1 MGEPKIE
8 RTDYTLDEYTAI
20 ETSTNT
26 RHEYY
31 KGEIFAMAGTTVAHN
46 EITFNTTAVLKRKS
60 DCKTFM
66 ENVKLEVN
74 KGVFYTYPDVMVT
87 CDKRDQED
95 TLIQRYPVFIAEV
108 LSQSTR
114 AYDRE
119 TKLWKYRQIPSLMHY
134 LLVDQYAHSAE
145 LFSRQTHDAQLW
157 IYQAFADLEE
167 TIHLSA
173 LNLQFKLSE
182 LYEGV
187 TLTEKKEKAS

>member
-8 RTDYTLDEYTAI
+8 QTGCTLDEYTAI

-26 RHEYY
+26 RYEYY

-114 AYDRE
+114 EYDRD

-145 LFSRQTHDAQLW
+145 LFSRQTQDAQIW
-157 IYQAFADLEE
+157 TYQAFADLED

-173 LNLQFKLSE
+173 LNLQIKLSE

-187 TLTEKKEKAS
+187 TLTEKKEKE